1 MHRYNKKLESINYEY
16 NRMLAS
22 TLDSQRAFFE
32 HRLADLNQEESLII
46 AAKKQE
52 IVSIETTQL
61 AVIDELIARDLESLD
76 GAKGVQ
82 IELDQQYRE
91 VMTERLRCEQ
101 EKKRM
106 MAVNERYSN
115 MVELEIQ
122 ALKRQIEECDQVIM
136 DVK

>member
-1 MHRYNKKLESINYEY
+1 
-16 NRMLAS
+16 MLAS

-52 IVSIETTQL
+52 IVAIETTQL
-61 AVIDELIARDLESLD
+61 SVIDDLIARDLESLD
-76 GAKGVQ
+76 SAKEEQ

-91 VMTERLRCEQ
+91 VMTERLKCEQ

-106 MAVNERYSN
+106 MAVNE
-115 MVELEIQ
+115 
-122 ALKRQIEECDQVIM
+122 K
-136 DVK
+136 